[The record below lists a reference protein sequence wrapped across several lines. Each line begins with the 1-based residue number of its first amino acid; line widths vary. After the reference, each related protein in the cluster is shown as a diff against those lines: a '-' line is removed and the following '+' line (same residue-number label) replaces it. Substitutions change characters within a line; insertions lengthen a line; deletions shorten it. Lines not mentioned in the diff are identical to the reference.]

1 MKYIVLSFVL
11 SFVLLSCNSNKET
24 EISQQEFQRILT
36 TDTIESITT
45 NDDSEFA
52 RIKKRGGKDNEYLL
66 LRISSYKN
74 FQDSLDILIDSLADN
89 YNIHP
94 IIYSSSH
101 VGLTIPAKD
110 DNKCYDN
117 KYWLML
123 LTLPFILVVYYEV
136 KGKRKRKKK

>member
-94 IIYSSSH
+94 IILSSSH

-110 DNKCYDN
+110 YN

>member
-1 MKYIVLSFVL
+1 MKHIFFSIVLSFVL
-11 SFVLLSCNSNKET
+11 FSCNSNKET

-52 RIKKRGGKDNEYLL
+52 RIKIRGGKDNESLL

-94 IIYSSSH
+94 IINSSSH
-101 VGLTIPAKD
+101 VGLTIPSND
-110 DNKCYDN
+110 DNKYFDN

-123 LTLPFILVVYYEV
+123 LTLPFIMIVYYEV
-136 KGKRKRKKK
+136 KGQRKSKKK

>member
-1 MKYIVLSFVL
+1 MKYLVFSFVL

-24 EISQQEFQRILT
+24 EISQQEFQRILK

-45 NDDSEFA
+45 NDASEFA
-52 RIKKRGGKDNEYLL
+52 SIKIKGRRDNEYFL

-89 YNIHP
+89 YSIHP
-94 IIYSSSH
+94 IILSSSH
-101 VGLTIPAKD
+101 VELTNPTKD
-110 DNKCYDN
+110 DNKLNDN

-123 LTLPFILVVYYEV
+123 LILPFILIVYYEV
-136 KGKRKRKKK
+136 KGKRKKK

>member
-1 MKYIVLSFVL
+1 MKYIILSFVL

-24 EISQQEFQRILT
+24 EILKQEFQRILT

-52 RIKKRGGKDNEYLL
+52 RIKKRDGKDSEYLL

-74 FQDSLDILIDSLADN
+74 FQDSLDILIDSLAVN

-94 IIYSSSH
+94 IILSSSH
-101 VGLTIPAKD
+101 AGLTIPSKD
-110 DNKCYDN
+110 DTKLFDN
-117 KYWLML
+117 KYWLIL
-123 LTLPFILVVYYEV
+123 LVLPFLLVVYYEV
-136 KGKRKRKKK
+136 KGKRKIKKK

>member
-24 EISQQEFQRILT
+24 EISQLEFQQILT

-66 LRISSYKN
+66 LRISSYKK
-74 FQDSLDILIDSLADN
+74 FQDSLDILIDSLAVN
-89 YNIHP
+89 YDIHP
-94 IIYSSSH
+94 IILSSSH
-101 VGLTIPAKD
+101 VGMTIPAKD
-110 DNKCYDN
+110 VNKHNDN

-123 LTLPFILVVYYEV
+123 LTLPFILVLYYEV

>member
-1 MKYIVLSFVL
+1 MKYIALSFVL

-24 EISQQEFQRILT
+24 EISQQEFQRILK

-45 NDDSEFA
+45 NDASEFA
-52 RIKKRGGKDNEYLL
+52 SIKIKGRRDNESLL

-74 FQDSLDILIDSLADN
+74 FQDSLDVLIDSLADN

-94 IIYSSSH
+94 IILSSSH

-110 DNKCYDN
+110 VNKYFDN

-123 LTLPFILVVYYEV
+123 LILPFILVVYYEV
-136 KGKRKRKKK
+136 KGKRKKK

>member
-24 EISQQEFQRILT
+24 EISQQEFQRILK

-45 NDDSEFA
+45 SDASEFA
-52 RIKKRGGKDNEYLL
+52 SIKIKGRRDNEYFL

-94 IIYSSSH
+94 IILSSSH
-101 VGLTIPAKD
+101 VGLTNPTKD
-110 DNKCYDN
+110 DNKLYDN

-123 LTLPFILVVYYEV
+123 LILPFILIVYYEV
-136 KGKRKRKKK
+136 KGKRKKK

>member
-1 MKYIVLSFVL
+1 M

-24 EISQQEFQRILT
+24 EISQQEFQRILK

-52 RIKKRGGKDNEYLL
+52 RIIKRDGKDNEYLL
-66 LRISSYKN
+66 LRISSYRN
-74 FQDSLDILIDSLADN
+74 FQDSLNILIDSLAVN
-89 YNIHP
+89 HNIHP
-94 IIYSSSH
+94 IILSSSH

-110 DNKCYDN
+110 VKKHYEN

-123 LTLPFILVVYYEV
+123 LTLPFILVSYYEV

>member
-1 MKYIVLSFVL
+1 MKYIALSFVL
-11 SFVLLSCNSNKET
+11 SLALLSCNSYKET

-36 TDTIESITT
+36 TDTIESISTH
-45 NDDSEFA
+45 DDSEFA
-52 RIKKRGGKDNEYLL
+52 RIKKRDGKHNEYLL

-74 FQDSLDILIDSLADN
+74 FQDSLDIIIDSLAVN
-89 YNIHP
+89 YDIHP
-94 IIYSSSH
+94 VILSSSH

-110 DNKCYDN
+110 VNKHNYN

-123 LTLPFILVVYYEV
+123 LTVPFILVVYYEV